1 MPANDSLLRRYRK
14 SLIAVLIFI
23 AYAAGLFVHNLD
35 VRQRLQQNLLDSVQL
50 ELTRQA
56 HGLAYYFTERHN
68 DLADLAASEPI
79 ANYFGGVDLG
89 MSTQYGLGIH
99 VMAVEEKFAHVIEQK
114 LRGPHHIYTRIV
126 LVDEHGTLIGESG
139 NAEWLEHYAALL
151 PELGDSRGITL
162 LDSGLLLRFTRPV
175 TIKGQ
180 LRGYLIAYGPT
191 LVLEGHTGGLR
202 PEAIVLAATGKP
214 VTRQAPPEFSLPEVS
229 RLLAGQGSNGQQAAI
244 DQPAIG
250 DDRLIATLKQNV
262 DGTPFALVALI
273 TERELS
279 AHSIPSLLLAAVGA
293 VPFIVMFIVMQEMR
307 ERSRVEQANT
317 SARIGAERLAQA
329 RSDFLAN
336 MSHEIRTP
344 LNAILGLAQMGQR
357 GSAGRQAEHQFVRII
372 ESGQHLLGVIN
383 DILDCAKIE
392 AGKLKVE
399 FIPVE
404 PGKVIDSVITLTAER
419 AFTRGLTFTVHE
431 TGLPASF
438 RGDALRLS
446 QVLVNLLGNAIKFT
460 DLGSVTLE
468 ARVEDEQLCLRIS
481 DTGIGMTPEQI
492 QRLFLPF
499 EQADS
504 STTRRFGGTG
514 LGLSISAHLT
524 KAMGGTIEVSSTPG
538 VGSSF
543 DVRLPLVAPEPEAPP
558 PPGSIMLAGF
568 PADEA
573 RLALAELAAR
583 GIPASTI
590 DSPTGMVP
598 ADALVA
604 VDARFAE
611 RGSTWRKWLGR
622 LRDEGR
628 CVALVGRIDEIDMS
642 GLAEGLEGRLPLIER
657 PLRTRHLV
665 DCLRNTARPRP
676 VFAPPHTRLQGLL
689 VLAVDDNEINR
700 LVLAD
705 LLAQEGARV
714 DCVASGSEALAHIQS
729 AGAAGYSI
737 VLTDIQMP
745 GMDGYELTRQ
755 LHTIDPELPVLG
767 LTAHA
772 GAEAREQCLA
782 SGMLAHIAKP
792 IELDPLMKEILDHGR
807 RSTAIEP
814 GAHTAMP
821 EAPAAEP
828 ASSTGGTG
836 LVDWAALEAQFKG
849 KTHFVTRIAGK
860 ALVSYRSSVTQLRGL
875 AAGDGELSELSFV
888 AHAIKGSAGTLKA
901 TQIYEL
907 AAATDMAA
915 RAGDAN
921 SRALAGELAAAL
933 DGLIRE
939 LEIRT
944 GESERFGE

>member
-1 MPANDSLLRRYRK
+1 MPVNDSLLRRYRK

-56 HGLAYYFTERHN
+56 DGLAYYFTERNN
-68 DLADLAASEPI
+68 DLADLAASESI

-89 MSTQYGLGIH
+89 MTAQYGLGIH

-162 LDSGLLLRFTRPV
+162 LDSGQLLRFTHPV
-175 TIKGQ
+175 TVKGQ
-180 LRGYLIAYGPT
+180 LRGYLIAYVPT
-191 LVLEGHTGGLR
+191 LILEGHTGVLR
-202 PEAIVLAATGKP
+202 PEAIVLTATGKP
-214 VTRQAPPEFSLPEVS
+214 VTQQAPPEFSLPEVS
-229 RLLAGQGSNGQQAAI
+229 RLLAGPGSDGQHAAI

-250 DDRLIATLKQNV
+250 DDRLIATLKQKV
-262 DGTPFALVALI
+262 DNTPFALAALI
-273 TERELS
+273 TEQELS
-279 AHSIPSLLLAAVGA
+279 AHTIPSLLLAAVGA

-307 ERSRVEQANT
+307 ERSRIEQANT

-329 RSDFLAN
+329 RSEFLAN

-344 LNAILGLAQMGQR
+344 LNAILGLAQVGQR
-357 GSAGRQAEHQFVRII
+357 SSAGRQAEHQFVRII

-392 AGKLKVE
+392 AGKLTVE

-419 AFTRGLTFTVHE
+419 AFIRGLTFTVRE
-431 TGLPASF
+431 SGLPASF

-460 DLGSVTLE
+460 HTGSVTLE
-468 ARVEDEQLCLRIS
+468 ARIENERLCLRIS

-499 EQADS
+499 EQADG

-514 LGLSISAHLT
+514 LGLSISAHLV

-543 DVRLPLVAPEPEAPP
+543 DVRLPLVAPEPEARP

-568 PADEA
+568 PADQA
-573 RLALAELAAR
+573 SVALAELAAR
-583 GIPASTI
+583 GIPASII
-590 DSPTGMVP
+590 DSPIGTVP
-598 ADALVA
+598 EGTLVA
-604 VDARFAE
+604 VDVRFAE
-611 RGSTWRKWLGR
+611 RGSAWRKWLGR
-622 LRDEGR
+622 LRDDGH
-628 CVALVGRIDEIDMS
+628 CVALVGRIDEIDIS
-642 GLAEGLEGRLPLIER
+642 SLAEGLEGRLPLLER

-665 DCLRNTARPRP
+665 DCLRNITDPRP
-676 VFAPPHTRLQGLL
+676 VLAPPHTRLDGLR
-689 VLAVDDNEINR
+689 VLSVDDNEINR

-705 LLAQEGARV
+705 LLAQEGAQV

-729 AGAAGYSI
+729 AGSAGYNI

-745 GMDGYELTRQ
+745 GMDGYELTRR
-755 LHTIDPELPVLG
+755 LHAIDPQLPILG

-772 GAEAREQCLA
+772 GAEARDHCLA
-782 SGMLAHIAKP
+782 AGMLSHIAKP
-792 IELDPLMKEILDHGR
+792 IELGPLIKEILDHYR
-807 RSTAIEP
+807 PSAIAAS
-814 GAHTAMP
+814 AHTAMP
-821 EAPAAEP
+821 EAPEVPEVPAAKP
-828 ASSTGGTG
+828 ADSTGI
-836 LVDWAALEAQFKG
+836 VDWVALEAQFKG
-849 KTHFVTRIAGK
+849 KASFVTRIAGK
-860 ALVSYRSSVTQLRGL
+860 ALVSYRSSLTQLRAL

-888 AHAIKGSAGTLKA
+888 AHSIKGSAGTLKA
-901 TQIYEL
+901 VQIYEL
-907 AAATDMAA
+907 AASTDMAA
-915 RAGDAN
+915 RAGDDH
-921 SRALAGELAAAL
+921 SRTLASELADAL

-944 GESERFGE
+944 RK